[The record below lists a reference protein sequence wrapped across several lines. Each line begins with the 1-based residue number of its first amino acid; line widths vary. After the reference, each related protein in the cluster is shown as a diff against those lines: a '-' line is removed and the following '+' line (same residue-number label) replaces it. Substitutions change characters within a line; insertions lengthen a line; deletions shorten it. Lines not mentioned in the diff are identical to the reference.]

1 MKKLLL
7 SLIALFVS
15 LSAAAEFRGGPMI
28 GVNGSSLFWKQDLV
42 STHYRV
48 GGSAGFLGEIMI
60 PGIGFGV
67 DFGLRYQLN
76 GASVDFGER
85 PVWSGAPDYMGKTD
99 VWFHTIQIPLNLRFK
114 YTRLEGFERIL
125 APFVYAGPVFTFN
138 VATNKVPVIEKPGGT
153 VDIQIGAGAEL
164 IEHLQ
169 ISGGYYWGV
178 TYQVRTVKLDNF
190 SARPQGWFVNV
201 AWLF

>member
-1 MKKLLL
+1 MKKFLLL
-7 SLIALFVS
+7 LVAALVT
-15 LSAAAEFRGGPMI
+15 LSASAEFRCGPMI

-42 STHYRV
+42 TTRYRI
-48 GGSAGFLGEIMI
+48 GGSAGILGELMI

-67 DFGLRYQLN
+67 DIGLRYQLN
-76 GASVDFGER
+76 GAKVNFGER
-85 PVWSGAPDYMGKTD
+85 PIWSGAPDFMGNQD

-114 YTRLEGFERIL
+114 WTRMDGLERIV

-138 VATNKVPVIEKPGGT
+138 VATNNVPVIEKPGGT
-153 VDIQIGAGAEL
+153 VDIQIGGGAEL
-164 IEHLQ
+164 WEHLQ

-178 TYQVRTVKLDNF
+178 SYQTRTIKLDNF
-190 SARPQGWFVNV
+190 SARPQGWFVNA

>member
-1 MKKLLL
+1 MKKFLL
-7 SLIALFVS
+7 SLFASLLA
-15 LSAAAEFRGGPMI
+15 LSAAAEFRCGPMI

-48 GGSAGFLGEIMI
+48 GPTAGFFGELMI

-76 GASVDFGER
+76 GAKVNFGER
-85 PVWSGAPDYMGKTD
+85 QVWAGPPDYMGDTD
-99 VWFHTIQIPLNLRFK
+99 VWFHTLQIPVNVRFK
-114 YTRLEGFERIL
+114 YSRLDGFERIL
-125 APFVYAGPVFTFN
+125 APFVFAGPVFTFN
-138 VATNKVPVIEKPGGT
+138 LATNHVPVIEHPGGT
-153 VDIQIGAGAEL
+153 VDVQVGAGGEL
-164 IEHLQ
+164 FEHLQ

-178 TYQVRTVKLDNF
+178 SYQVRTIKLDNF
-190 SARPQGWFVNV
+190 SARPQGWFVTA